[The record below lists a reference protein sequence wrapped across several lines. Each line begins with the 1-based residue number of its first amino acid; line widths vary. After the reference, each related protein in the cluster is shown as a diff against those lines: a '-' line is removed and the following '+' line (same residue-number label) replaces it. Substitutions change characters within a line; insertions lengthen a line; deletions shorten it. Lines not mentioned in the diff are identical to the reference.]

1 MSDLSALP
9 TEPPAVGAGELLRAA
24 RQKQGLHIAALAASI
39 KVTPAKLEAL
49 EAGRYDELPD
59 ATFTRALA
67 QSVCRVLKI
76 DAQPVLSLLPST
88 KAAMLEKVDGG
99 LNTPFRERPG
109 RIDPTDWAV
118 LRQPALWMVLLLLG
132 AAAAFALLPAD
143 WSARWV
149 SPGTSE
155 SAQAGAQPATPSAAP
170 ASVVEVVR
178 SAVVDAASAA
188 AATVLAG
195 SAPTPAAAPATA
207 PSLAV
212 SGPAPAAPAAPDPSV
227 VVAGAPSS
235 GTRLRAIQDTWVQAS
250 DARGQ
255 LLLNRTLLAG
265 EVIDLEGA
273 RPLRLRIGNV
283 AGTVVQHRGQA
294 LDLASRTQNN
304 VASLELP

>member
-9 TEPPAVGAGELLRAA
+9 TEPPALGAGELLRAA

-49 EAGRYDELPD
+49 EAGRFHELPD

-76 DAQPVLSLLPST
+76 DAQPVLALLPST
-88 KAAMLEKVDGG
+88 KSAMLEKVDGG

-118 LRQPALWMVLLLLG
+118 LRQPALWVVLLLLG

-143 WSARWV
+143 WSARWL
-149 SPGTSE
+149 SPGAAD
-155 SAQAGAQPATPSAAP
+155 SAQAGAQPAVPAAP

-178 SAVVDAASAA
+178 SAVVDVASAA

-195 SAPTPAAAPATA
+195 SAPLPAAAPAIT
-207 PSLAV
+207 
-212 SGPAPAAPAAPDPSV
+212 PAPVAAGSTLAAPEASSAP
-227 VVAGAPSS
+227 APSS
-235 GTRLRAIQDTWVQAS
+235 GTRLRAVQDTWVQAT

-283 AGTVVQHRGQA
+283 AGTVVQHRGQPM
-294 LDLASRTQNN
+294 DLASRTQNN